1 MFACLSCQSQ
11 KQIVI
16 TPDANISEDKLSN
29 FILVDESL
37 SIDGFSE
44 GKRVLEIDNQGRYQ
58 YIQDTT
64 LFEGTLRIALL
75 KDLNNDTGP
84 KTYGYLTGRIE
95 KGKKEG
101 EWKKEIIVEKG
112 DNFKYTTVKLLN
124 YSKGVLNG
132 KYQVF
137 NLNGEVL
144 SPNTVRPLYPETYKN
159 YTLFEN
165 GTGFY
170 YDYYYDSGVLK
181 ETGYYRNGKK
191 QNDWVIYDKIGKA
204 IKRERYYNGVI
215 INE

>member
-1 MFACLSCQSQ
+1 M
-11 KQIVI
+11 
-16 TPDANISEDKLSN
+16 
-29 FILVDESL
+29 
-37 SIDGFSE
+37 
-44 GKRVLEIDNQGRYQ
+44 
-58 YIQDTT
+58 
-64 LFEGTLRIALL
+64 
-75 KDLNNDTGP
+75 
-84 KTYGYLTGRIE
+84 
-95 KGKKEG
+95 
-101 EWKKEIIVEKG
+101 
-112 DNFKYTTVKLLN
+112 
-124 YSKGVLNG
+124 
-132 KYQVF
+132 
-137 NLNGEVL
+137 L

>member
-144 SPNTVRPLYPETYKN
+144 SPNTVHPLYPETN
-159 YTLFEN
+159 SVQNVF
-165 GTGFY
+165 
-170 YDYYYDSGVLK
+170 
-181 ETGYYRNGKK
+181 KK
-191 QNDWVIYDKIGKA
+191 RG
-204 IKRERYYNGVI
+204 
-215 INE
+215 